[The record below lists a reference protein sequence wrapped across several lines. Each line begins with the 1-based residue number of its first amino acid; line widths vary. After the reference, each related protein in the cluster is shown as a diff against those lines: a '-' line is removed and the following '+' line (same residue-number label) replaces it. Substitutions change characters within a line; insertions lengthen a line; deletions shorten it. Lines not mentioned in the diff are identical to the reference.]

1 MPFFRSAALLCAASL
16 ALFAAPVD
24 FQREIRPL
32 LSDNCFQ
39 CHGPDSDARMAD
51 MRLDLRESVFLARPE
66 GQVVVPGKPADSL
79 LYKRISSSDASFRM
93 PPEYSHKSLTPE
105 QIAKIKQW
113 IEEGAEW
120 KEHWAYR
127 APVQTPAPAVKN
139 PLWVRNTIDRFV
151 LAKLEEKGLVP
162 AAAADRHT
170 LIRRVALDLT
180 GLPPTPA
187 EIDLYMK
194 DLSPAA
200 YEHMVDRYLAS
211 PHFGE
216 ERARHWLDV
225 ARYGDTHGIHIDNYR
240 EIWPYRD
247 WVIQAYN
254 RNMPYNTFA
263 TEQLAGDLLP
273 NATLDQ
279 RIATGFIRSGVT
291 TNEGGIIEDEYAEIY
306 AKDRAETVSAAFI
319 GLTVGC
325 ATCHDHKFDPIRQKD
340 FYSLGAFFR
349 NTTQRVMDD
358 NIPDPEPVVFVPK
371 QEDRDAWDKINAQL
385 STIGTRMETVAKS
398 AADDF
403 NKWLATRTNTA
414 ANSPLEEKAEIF
426 YADVPAFA
434 KAGINVDL
442 IDSNIPG
449 RQALHIK
456 KAVAGAP
463 VSPAPAPS
471 GVQIASTPK
480 PADGE
485 PIPEAKDTSKEAPK
499 LDPDKPFSISLAF
512 YYPKAEQSYT
522 IASQNNSKDKNR
534 GWVINV
540 TSRMLGLQM
549 TGDGGRSIEIR
560 AAHSQQLQHE
570 TWNTAVFTY
579 DGSRHESG
587 LGFYL
592 NGQRVPILSRGL
604 NDPEIAGDLG
614 TEQPLMLGRSF
625 PDGAISDFRVFNRV
639 VSESEVRLLG
649 DWPAIQSNDAP
660 RPALL
665 TYFLTKQYEPYIA
678 LAKEQ
683 NDLNMKAAAIS
694 KRGAVT
700 LVMEE
705 RTDAK
710 PTAWVLYRGS
720 YDQRREEVGANTP
733 AILPP
738 MTSTMPRNRL
748 GLAQWLFTN
757 DNPTTARLAVNRM
770 WSEIFGTGIVKTAED
785 FGSQGEPP
793 SHPELLDWLAI
804 DFRDHGWDMKRF
816 YKQVVMSATYRQ
828 AAITTPAKLDKDP
841 DNRLLSRGVRFRLDG
856 ELVRDYALAA
866 TGLLSP
872 QIGGPSVR
880 PYQPDGVWEA
890 VAMDGSNTR
899 YYKRDSGDSLY
910 RRSVYTLWKRSAP
923 PASMDIFNAPTR
935 EGCVVR
941 RERTDTPLQALVTM
955 NDVQFVEASRELAG
969 RSMQTT
975 VEFDARLD
983 YIALRV
989 LARALTPAEKV
1000 LAKKS
1005 FEKYAAYYSGH
1016 EDDAR
1021 KFLNQGEHKPD
1032 PALKQSDY
1040 AALTMLTSEFLNLD
1054 EVLNK

>member
-1 MPFFRSAALLCAASL
+1 
-16 ALFAAPVD
+16 
-24 FQREIRPL
+24 
-32 LSDNCFQ
+32 
-39 CHGPDSDARMAD
+39 
-51 MRLDLRESVFLARPE
+51 
-66 GQVVVPGKPADSL
+66 
-79 LYKRISSSDASFRM
+79 
-93 PPEYSHKSLTPE
+93 
-105 QIAKIKQW
+105 
-113 IEEGAEW
+113 
-120 KEHWAYR
+120 
-127 APVQTPAPAVKN
+127 
-139 PLWVRNTIDRFV
+139 
-151 LAKLEEKGLVP
+151 
-162 AAAADRHT
+162 
-170 LIRRVALDLT
+170 
-180 GLPPTPA
+180 
-187 EIDLYMK
+187 
-194 DLSPAA
+194 
-200 YEHMVDRYLAS
+200 
-211 PHFGE
+211 
-216 ERARHWLDV
+216 
-225 ARYGDTHGIHIDNYR
+225 
-240 EIWPYRD
+240 
-247 WVIQAYN
+247 
-254 RNMPYNTFA
+254 
-263 TEQLAGDLLP
+263 
-273 NATLDQ
+273 
-279 RIATGFIRSGVT
+279 
-291 TNEGGIIEDEYAEIY
+291 
-306 AKDRAETVSAAFI
+306 
-319 GLTVGC
+319 
-325 ATCHDHKFDPIRQKD
+325 
-340 FYSLGAFFR
+340 
-349 NTTQRVMDD
+349 
-358 NIPDPEPVVFVPK
+358 
-371 QEDRDAWDKINAQL
+371 
-385 STIGTRMETVAKS
+385 
-398 AADDF
+398 
-403 NKWLATRTNTA
+403 
-414 ANSPLEEKAEIF
+414 
-426 YADVPAFA
+426 
-434 KAGINVDL
+434 
-442 IDSNIPG
+442 
-449 RQALHIK
+449 
-456 KAVAGAP
+456 
-463 VSPAPAPS
+463 
-471 GVQIASTPK
+471 
-480 PADGE
+480 
-485 PIPEAKDTSKEAPK
+485 
-499 LDPDKPFSISLAF
+499 
-512 YYPKAEQSYT
+512 
-522 IASQNNSKDKNR
+522 
-534 GWVINV
+534 
-540 TSRMLGLQM
+540 
-549 TGDGGRSIEIR
+549 
-560 AAHSQQLQHE
+560 
-570 TWNTAVFTY
+570 
-579 DGSRHESG
+579 
-587 LGFYL
+587 
-592 NGQRVPILSRGL
+592 
-604 NDPEIAGDLG
+604 
-614 TEQPLMLGRSF
+614 
-625 PDGAISDFRVFNRV
+625 
-639 VSESEVRLLG
+639 
-649 DWPAIQSNDAP
+649 
-660 RPALL
+660 LL

-694 KRGAVT
+694 KRGSVT

-748 GLAQWLFTN
+748 GLAQWLFTK

-816 YKQVVMSATYRQ
+816 YKQILMSATYRQ

-969 RSMQTT
+969 RSMQAT

-989 LARALTPAEKV
+989 LARTLTPAEKV

-1032 PALKQSDY
+1032 PALNPSEY